1 MYQNVKQDTDQV
13 RVQPARNPTLI
24 IGDIVHKEIEMFI
37 TSLKNKLNAIDPSDL
52 SDKEVSEVKEDVLSI
67 VERYLG

>member
-1 MYQNVKQDTDQV
+1 
-13 RVQPARNPTLI
+13 
-24 IGDIVHKEIEMFI
+24 MFI